1 MGTRTVR
8 PRGQGTRLRPLL
20 LILVMLIVPEQ
31 EVVSAERVVRVP
43 TSAVITTRWLGE
55 YRERAN
61 LPLACLLV
69 RLLLST
75 GVMGLTVLVTVL
87 VMAREEEEVSEEG
100 PVVVVKG

>member
-1 MGTRTVR
+1 MVR

-20 LILVMLIVPEQ
+20 LILVMVIVPEQ
-31 EVVSAERVVRVP
+31 EEVSAARVARVP

-87 VMAREEEEVSEEG
+87 VMAREKEEVVSEEG
-100 PVVVVKG
+100 GPVVVKEG